1 MFQTTNQ
8 ISYVKVLIHA
18 SPDLT
23 KILRV
28 SKNVV
33 LCGKQDNDAKR
44 ICPNMISWQV
54 IYYNFGPLQQKNT

>member
-28 SKNVV
+28 SKMLSCVANKTMMLNGFV
-33 LCGKQDNDAKR
+33 L
-44 ICPNMISWQV
+44 
-54 IYYNFGPLQQKNT
+54 T